1 MHANNREKLSKEK
14 GDQMK
19 KKDDSQLIMYTTADG
34 KTKVRVQIDPK
45 ENTVWLTQDKIAEL
59 FGRDRTVITKHLKD
73 IFASGELDEKSNVQK
88 MHIANSD
95 KPVKIYR
102 LDAVIAVGYRVN
114 SLRGTQF
121 RIWATQVLHEYIK
134 KGFAMNDDLL
144 KEAGGGNYFKELLQ
158 RIRDIRSSEKVFYRQ
173 ILEIYATSI
182 DYDSKAETTI
192 EFFKIVQ
199 NKMHF
204 AVHGKTAAEMIVD
217 RANAELPFMGLTA
230 FKGNQPMKSEVTTA
244 KNYLSE
250 DEIKELNLLSSM
262 FLDHA
267 EDQARL
273 KIAMHMKDW
282 VAKLDEF
289 IKFTRRKV
297 LSHAG
302 QVSHKSAVE
311 HAEQE
316 YGKYK
321 DKTGDELTAVE
332 RDFLETIQRT
342 YKLLEG
348 KK

>member
-1 MHANNREKLSKEK
+1 MSKKIIKAKIIKENT
-14 GDQMK
+14 DI
-19 KKDDSQLIMYTTADG
+19 IMYVSQDG
-34 KTKVRVQIDPK
+34 KVKIQANIDPNN
-45 ENTVWLTQDKIAEL
+45 NTVWLNQDKIAKL
-59 FGRDRTVITKHLKD
+59 FDRDRTVITKHIKEILED
-73 IFASGELDEKSNVQK
+73 GELDEKSNVHFL
-88 MHIANSD
+88 HIALSD
-95 KPVKIYR
+95 KPVKVYS
-102 LDAVIAVGYRVN
+102 LDVILAVGYRVKSN
-114 SLRGTQF
+114 RGIQF
-121 RIWATQVLHEYIK
+121 RRFATDILHEYIQ
-134 KGFAMNDDLL
+134 KGFSMNDELL
-144 KEAGGGNYFKELLQ
+144 KNAGGGNYFRELLD

-192 EFFKIVQ
+192 EFFKMVQ

-204 AVHGKTAAEMIVD
+204 AVHGKTAAELIVG

-230 FKGNQPMKSEVTTA
+230 FKGNQPMKSEVITA

-267 EDQARL
+267 EDQARH
-273 KIAMHMKDW
+273 KITMHMKDW

-289 IKFTRRKV
+289 IKFTRREV
-297 LSHAG
+297 LTHAG
-302 QVSHKSAVE
+302 MISHESAVE

-321 DKTGDELTAVE
+321 EKANDELTAIE